1 MNCTSIV
8 GNWYVS
14 NAAMTL
20 ATNYGSN
27 CSNAF
32 FSELRIA
39 TGYRHL
45 LHVAGTD
52 VEMCKSL
59 KTLHESSTVS
69 QIFERFESN
78 AVL

>member
-20 ATNYGSN
+20 ATNYVSN
-27 CSNAF
+27 YSSAIFLNYASVPGTCSF
-32 FSELRIA
+32 
-39 TGYRHL
+39 

-59 KTLHESSTVS
+59 KALHESSTVS
-69 QIFERFESN
+69 QIVERFESN